1 MYAYIYRFTIDGVEH
16 AATGYSQSIAE
27 ATTYANDLMF
37 VRNKNIPGEKTA
49 LVAGSLEFGVS
60 EARVMQVLD
69 EVTKK
74 NPNNTTA
81 AELHPGEHNRLLHEP
96 VNPNA
101 ELRDISRP
109 V

>member
-1 MYAYIYRFTIDGVEH
+1 LPD
-16 AATGYSQSIAE
+16 
-27 ATTYANDLMF
+27 
-37 VRNKNIPGEKTA
+37 
-49 LVAGSLEFGVS
+49 SLEFGVS

-81 AELHPGEHNRLLHEP
+81 TELHPGEHNRLLHEP

-101 ELRDISRP
+101 EVRDISTARVVFRIP
-109 V
+109 SQPL

>member
-1 MYAYIYRFTIDGVEH
+1 MFQYIYRFTIDGVEH
-16 AATGYSQSIAE
+16 LAHRLLAE
-27 ATTYANDLMF
+27 QGRRRVVGEDLMF
-37 VRNKNIPGEKTA
+37 IRNKNIPGEKTA

-81 AELHPGEHNRLLHEP
+81 PELHPGEHNRILHEP

-101 ELRDISRP
+101 AVRDITG
-109 V
+109 